1 MTLGQFGG
9 LFCIYLIAVIF
20 ILTLTYQEF
29 RRVKFNF
36 NVLFS
41 MLYLLTFYFGFPLT
55 CMLVFQFGVAVVPV
69 EYLLYAMLS
78 ATAFYGIYYVTYKT
92 RLRQPRS
99 QPRTPIFTMNR
110 VETNLTWV
118 LLALVAVGTVGIF
131 FMQTVSCC
139 LSWIPTAKYSPV
151 MSLVSP

>member
-1 MTLGQFGG
+1 MIREAQRQLAG
-9 LFCIYLIAVIF
+9 LDKQAIAFFNPNYIEGWKQALALAAGNTHDAGAIWRSILYLFDSSHF

-78 ATAFYGIYYVTYKT
+78 ATAFMA
-92 RLRQPRS
+92 
-99 QPRTPIFTMNR
+99 FTMSPIKHGY
-110 VETNLTWV
+110 VS
-118 LLALVAVGTVGIF
+118 LVASRAR
-131 FMQTVSCC
+131 Q
-139 LSWIPTAKYSPV
+139 YSP
-151 MSLVSP
+151 

>member
-69 EYLLYAMLS
+69 EYCC
-78 ATAFYGIYYVTYKT
+78 
-92 RLRQPRS
+92 
-99 QPRTPIFTMNR
+99 TP
-110 VETNLTWV
+110 
-118 LLALVAVGTVGIF
+118 
-131 FMQTVSCC
+131 CC
-139 LSWIPTAKYSPV
+139 LLRPLWH
-151 MSLVSP
+151 LLCHL

>member
-1 MTLGQFGG
+1 
-9 LFCIYLIAVIF
+9 
-20 ILTLTYQEF
+20 
-29 RRVKFNF
+29 
-36 NVLFS
+36 
-41 MLYLLTFYFGFPLT
+41 
-55 CMLVFQFGVAVVPV
+55 MLVFQFGVAVVPV

>member
-9 LFCIYLIAVIF
+9 LFCVYLMAVIF

-29 RRVKFNF
+29 RRVRFNF

-55 CMLVFQFGVAVVPV
+55 CMLVFQFGVEVVPV

-78 ATAFYGIYYVTYKT
+78 ATAFYGIYMQIIIKKSTIHGLNVMILFLY
-92 RLRQPRS
+92 
-99 QPRTPIFTMNR
+99 FM
-110 VETNLTWV
+110 
-118 LLALVAVGTVGIF
+118 LL
-131 FMQTVSCC
+131 
-139 LSWIPTAKYSPV
+139 
-151 MSLVSP
+151 